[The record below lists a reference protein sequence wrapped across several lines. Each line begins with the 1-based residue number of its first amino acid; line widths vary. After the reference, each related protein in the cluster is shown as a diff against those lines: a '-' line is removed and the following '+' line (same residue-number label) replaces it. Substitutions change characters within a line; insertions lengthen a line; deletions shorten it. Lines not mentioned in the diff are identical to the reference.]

1 MAKRKSARRKQNRAG
16 RAPVPKQTPSSPVE
30 GPSCSACGG
39 PVVAGE
45 RFCRTCGAPVSAKAE
60 ETKPQ
65 SPSATAKTPGPDG
78 KSAKPPE
85 ADAAAAPSAV
95 TAAIS
100 WRPSRPALYAG
111 AALLLLAVAA
121 TVIVLSSGN
130 QSDGSDGTMKD
141 PYAGLSETETDPSTP
156 PKKAPNNGKLP
167 SNSRSSMQRQVKSV
181 IREHH
186 QLIANGDLAGA
197 FALMSRRKRARPLYD
212 NPECTNSTCWA
223 PAMDPLRSGL
233 ANPVRPSVRITRL
246 YKRSGVAEIKVKLP
260 RPNCPTGYWEG
271 ITWAKYEGGRWT
283 YDPGWKTDE
292 TQRAQYDGP
301 GDTQDARL
309 LGVGCE

>member
-1 MAKRKSARRKQNRAG
+1 
-16 RAPVPKQTPSSPVE
+16 
-30 GPSCSACGG
+30 
-39 PVVAGE
+39 
-45 RFCRTCGAPVSAKAE
+45 
-60 ETKPQ
+60 
-65 SPSATAKTPGPDG
+65 
-78 KSAKPPE
+78 
-85 ADAAAAPSAV
+85 
-95 TAAIS
+95 
-100 WRPSRPALYAG
+100 
-111 AALLLLAVAA
+111 LLLLAVAA